1 MLVIRLTPRPAGGI
15 LPSMEQM
22 MIVDV
27 DRMEGGIIVS
37 FLDGRVVHYSYSL
50 LQRMIP
56 DAEILPD
63 IAGSEPED

>member
-1 MLVIRLTPRPAGGI
+1 MLFTRLTFQSGGRI
-15 LPSMEQM
+15 LLTMEEKT
-22 MIVDV
+22 IVDV

-37 FLDGRVVHYSYSL
+37 FLDGLVVHFSCSL

-63 IAGSEPED
+63 LTESEPQD

>member
-1 MLVIRLTPRPAGGI
+1 
-15 LPSMEQM
+15 

-63 IAGSEPED
+63 IAESEPED